1 MGEDGFAGVRRGAP
15 ARRHIAAAKG
25 PLCSLVIAALAT
37 LITAAGVNFLVDCG
51 AVFLVR
57 HAAGS
62 QLVES
67 FVSRLR
73 ADASGLVTPDQTRLI
88 KLELARRSAADCFV
102 IGSSHVYQFDAETA
116 PRLFAGCRGVANLS
130 VPAGG
135 FEDMVIISELFMQR
149 RERAHL
155 FIETPTW
162 ALRPNPLPVWANE
175 YADAYDRARSAL
187 GLPPRWSLL
196 PMLHAGAS
204 LLLSYDYLAVTLK
217 QTFRGDFRQR
227 AAQSGIA
234 AADRREDEDLILL
247 PSGRFAY
254 SDAES
259 ISPGL
264 VNDGSFNTEEPALDV
279 TTVEEFESVIG
290 ALFAR
295 GHSLSFIITPYHP
308 SVAAA
313 CRAPVVC
320 RCQKAVENYVRAA
333 AARWDATVIGGFDPR
348 PLGILATDF
357 MDAQHLMLSGVSKL
371 KPDTTKPASARVEAQ
386 Q

>member
-1 MGEDGFAGVRRGAP
+1 MGEHGFAGVRGGAP
-15 ARRHIAAAKG
+15 AGRRGAALKG
-25 PLCSLVIAALAT
+25 PLCSLIIAALAT
-37 LITAAGVNFLVDCG
+37 LIAAAWVNFSVDCG

-57 HAAGS
+57 RATGS

-73 ADASGLVTPDQTRLI
+73 VNASGLVTPDQTRLI
-88 KLELARRSAADCFV
+88 KLELARRSEADCFV

-116 PRLFAGCRGVANLS
+116 PGLFAGCREVTNLS

-135 FEDMVIISELFMQR
+135 FEDMVIIAQLFTQR

-162 ALRPNPLPVWANE
+162 ALRPNPVPVWANE
-175 YADAYDRARSAL
+175 YADVYDRARSAL

-204 LLLSYDYLAVTLK
+204 LLLSYDYLAATLK
-217 QTFRGDFRQR
+217 KTFRTDFRQR
-227 AAQSGIA
+227 EAQSGIA
-234 AADRREDEDLILL
+234 AADRREDEDLIL

-254 SDAES
+254 SDAEPV
-259 ISPGL
+259 SPGL

-279 TTVEEFESVIG
+279 ATVEEFESVIG
-290 ALFAR
+290 ALLAR
-295 GHSLSFIITPYHP
+295 GHRLSFIITPYHP
-308 SVAAA
+308 SVPAA
-313 CRAPVVC
+313 CRAPAVC

-333 AARWDATVIGGFDPR
+333 AARWDATVIGSFDPR
-348 PLGILATDF
+348 PLGILASDF

-371 KPDTTKPASARVEAQ
+371 KLQAPPEQAGTAR
-386 Q
+386 